1 MMDGTFSS
9 KPGDSQHV
17 GVDGGPGREAFVAEA
32 DVAIVGGG
40 PVGAALALS
49 LARQG
54 LTSVICD
61 PIPREISMAAD
72 FDGRAYA
79 VALAT
84 RRMLRNLGVWEQIA
98 PEAQPIENI
107 LVSDGRVGERAAP
120 LCLRFDRRELGPE
133 GFGHMVE
140 DRVIRAALL
149 NKAAHTPGVT
159 HLHGRAVASCRRDS
173 HWAVAS
179 LDNGEMVK
187 ARLLVGCDGRGSR
200 IAVEAGIDR
209 AGWSYDQVGLV
220 CAVRHERPHH
230 GVAHELFLPSG
241 PFAILPLTE
250 NRCSLV
256 WTERAEMAESLRR
269 ASDEQYLAEIRRR
282 FGGFL
287 GELTLAGK
295 RWAYPLNLTVAQR
308 FIAPRLAL
316 AGDAARGIHPI
327 AGQGMN
333 YGMRDAAALAEVAG
347 RAARL
352 GEDIGGELV
361 LQRYEQWRRP
371 DSVMIAAATD
381 GLNRM
386 FSNDLEP
393 LRWARRFGLAAFG
406 GIAPLRRAAMRFAA
420 GDRSDLPSL
429 MQA

>member
-1 MMDGTFSS
+1 MMDGPFSS
-9 KPGDSQHV
+9 APASGQFEKA
-17 GVDGGPGREAFVAEA
+17 GPAAPAAPIAAEA

-61 PIPREISMAAD
+61 PVPREVSMAAD

-84 RRMLRNLGVWEQIA
+84 RRMLKKLGVWEQIA
-98 PEAQPIENI
+98 PKAQQIQDI

-120 LCLRFDRRELGPE
+120 LFLHFDQRELGPE

-140 DRVIRAALL
+140 DHVIRAALL
-149 NKAAHTPGVT
+149 NKVAHTPGVV
-159 HLHGRAVASCRRDS
+159 HLHGCGVVSSQRDAY
-173 HWAVAS
+173 WATAA
-179 LDNGEMVK
+179 LDNGAVVR

-209 AGWSYDQVGLV
+209 AEWRYDQVGLV

-230 GVAHELFLPSG
+230 GVAHEFFLPSG

-250 NRCSLV
+250 DRCSLV
-256 WTERAEMAESLRR
+256 WTERAEMADSLRQV
-269 ASDEQYLAEIRRR
+269 SDQVYLAEIRRR
-282 FGGFL
+282 FGDFL
-287 GELTLAGK
+287 GSLTLAGK

-333 YGMRDAAALAEVAG
+333 YGMRDAAALAEVVG

-352 GEDIGGELV
+352 GEDIGAPLA

-371 DSVMIAAATD
+371 DSLMIAAATD
-381 GLNRM
+381 GLNRL
-386 FSNDLEP
+386 FSNDVEP
-393 LRWARRFGLAAFG
+393 LRWARRFGLAAFSG
-406 GIAPLRRAAMRFAA
+406 VGPLRRAAMRFAA
-420 GDRSDLPSL
+420 GDRSDLPAL
-429 MQA
+429 MRP